1 MNTDVKGAL
10 NNLKRGHPTSFE
22 HIGKLMTR
30 HQVLVVLEVADQ
42 SGIRSTNE
50 IPDDVIDDI
59 IDKVNKG
66 RL

>member
-10 NNLKRGHPTSFE
+10 THIRKGRPVPFE
-22 HIGKLMTR
+22 HRGKLMTR
-30 HQVLVVLEVADQ
+30 RQALVVLEVADQ
-42 SGIRSTNE
+42 SGITNTDE
-50 IPDDVIDDI
+50 IPDNVIDDI